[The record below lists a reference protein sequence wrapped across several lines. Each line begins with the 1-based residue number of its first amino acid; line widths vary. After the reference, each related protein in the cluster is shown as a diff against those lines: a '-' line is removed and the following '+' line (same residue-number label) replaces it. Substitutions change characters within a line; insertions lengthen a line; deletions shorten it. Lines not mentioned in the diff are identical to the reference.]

1 MLLADL
7 EKFAFNNRLENNNLY
22 AQINLDRNEQK
33 KKQSLLYEKRKTE
46 IGNNPIDFK
55 SSLQQDLKIV
65 DSKHQQTMLVPK
77 SDDKLTEFNL
87 NPKQYH

>member
-46 IGNNPIDFK
+46 IGNNPVDFK
-55 SSLQQDLKIV
+55 SSL
-65 DSKHQQTMLVPK
+65 
-77 SDDKLTEFNL
+77 
-87 NPKQYH
+87 